1 PRREWVDWDDLHPLQ
16 SAWFIRDG
24 KRGVPDERVVLT
36 DGDVWLGPGA
46 MLLSTPGHTS
56 GNQTLFVHGEGGVFG
71 CSENGCSAD
80 SWSPYESRIPGLRAH
95 ARTYGYEVILN
106 ANTPERAADQY
117 TSMMLERS
125 LVDRV
130 HGAPEFV
137 QMFPSS
143 EVVPWA
149 LCPGVSPSMAFG
161 AMDHG
166 TLKTR

>member
-1 PRREWVDWDDLHPLQ
+1 IDLIAFDHFHTQDLRPLLGSDVPRLDGSAATARFPNAYLLAPRREWVDWDDLHPLQ

-24 KRGVPDERVVLT
+24 KRGVPDERIVLT

-56 GNQTLFVHGEGGVFG
+56 GNQALFVHGEGGVFG

-117 TSMMLERS
+117 
-125 LVDRV
+125 
-130 HGAPEFV
+130 
-137 QMFPSS
+137 
-143 EVVPWA
+143 
-149 LCPGVSPSMAFG
+149 
-161 AMDHG
+161 
-166 TLKTR
+166 